1 MPNHTTNQIE
11 RNIAEDN
18 IIKDIRNPFRLT
30 KKDKGVKE
38 KVLSDIRTLFESDE
52 ENYYKPI
59 RSGNAFSGNYIE
71 YESNGDKGKTL
82 TTEEYFD
89 KIRTYLSNIISY
101 HKNQGEWK
109 IQLTMAINFI
119 SSKDSNETCTMHLKS
134 DNM

>member
-11 RNIAEDN
+11 RNIAEVN

-52 ENYYKPI
+52 EDCYKPI
-59 RSGNAFSGNYIE
+59 RTGNALSGNYIE

-89 KIRTYLSNIISY
+89 KIRTY
-101 HKNQGEWK
+101 E
-109 IQLTMAINFI
+109 
-119 SSKDSNETCTMHLKS
+119 NEKF
-134 DNM
+134 N

>member
-89 KIRTYLSNIISY
+89 KIRTYLSNIINY
-101 HKNQGEWK
+101 HKNQGE
-109 IQLTMAINFI
+109 
-119 SSKDSNETCTMHLKS
+119 
-134 DNM
+134 